1 MMTLPAIVP
10 ANHAAR
16 VQRGMSAAGLDGLI
30 VHKAQNIA
38 YLSGFNPI
46 IQSHLMALI
55 LPAAGEATLIVHA
68 LRDRHARAE
77 AAVKDV
83 RLYGQWGR
91 SRPIAPTLFEAMR
104 IVLAERGLEGARLG
118 FERDHL
124 PVAIFEQLTAAL
136 PAARFADAG
145 PILTAARAVKS
156 PEELAL
162 IRAAVRLADHGM
174 EAVLAALP
182 SRQREIDVAQR
193 AEIAMRERWVREFP
207 GEEMVDFG
215 STEGGIFS
223 ALWCYVLAGEHM
235 NCYADCASAR
245 PIRDGDLVMSVI
257 WTACRGYHAENER
270 TVGVGPMQPEQ
281 LRAFDA
287 VLEAR
292 AAAQP
297 LLKPGVPCAEAY
309 NAARDAFVAHG
320 FGDALPGRIGHG
332 IGLGAHEPPSLGPAE
347 RTVLEPGM
355 VFSFEPAI
363 RIGDLG
369 GVQHSDTVV
378 ITEAGCE
385 FLTQT
390 PGGRLLVA

>member
-1 MMTLPAIVP
+1 MGTD
-10 ANHAAR
+10 
-16 VQRGMSAAGLDGLI
+16 GLDALLLL
-30 VHKAQNIA
+30 KPQNIA

-55 LPAAGEATLIVHA
+55 LPADGEGTLIIHA
-68 LRDRHARAE
+68 LRDRHARRE
-77 AAVKDV
+77 AAVSDI

-91 SRPIAPTLFEAMR
+91 VRPIAPSLFEAIR
-104 IVLAERGLEGARLG
+104 VVLGERHLESARLG
-118 FERDHL
+118 FEREHL
-124 PVAIFEQLTAAL
+124 PVGLHDQLRAAL
-136 PAARFADAG
+136 PHAGFADAG
-145 PILTAARAVKS
+145 SILTQARAVKS
-156 PEELAL
+156 PQELAL
-162 IRAAVRLADHGM
+162 IRLAARVADYGM
-174 EAVLAALP
+174 DAVLACLP
-182 SRQREIDVAQR
+182 DRPREIDLAQR
-193 AEIAMRERWVREFP
+193 AEIAMRELWVREYP
-207 GEEMVDFG
+207 DEELVDFG

-270 TVGVGPMQPEQ
+270 TAGVGPMQPEQ
-281 LRAFDA
+281 QHAFDA

-292 AAAQP
+292 ATALP
-297 LLKPGVPCAEAY
+297 FLRPGRTCAEVYA
-309 NAARDAFVAHG
+309 AARDVFVAHG

-347 RTVLEPGM
+347 KTVLEPGM

-363 RIGDLG
+363 RIGEMG

-378 ITEAGCE
+378 ITDQGCE
-385 FLTQT
+385 FLTRT
-390 PGGRLLVA
+390 AGGRLLIR